1 MHNCCK
7 ISVYKLVQLVQFKCH
22 NSRDLRTFLGVKLS
36 LKVLLRVKELTFC
49 NSVAVN
55 VEATIEDRS
64 LARLVKWVFWSSS
77 GHLLKSIAEPSLL
90 PQFACSDKFKPVT
103 SSSSS
108 ALFCSI
114 RPNIYVCILGNKKHH
129 WMPRGF
135 SNDEHSMFTSF

>member
-1 MHNCCK
+1 M
-7 ISVYKLVQLVQFKCH
+7 YKLVQLVQFKCH

-64 LARLVKWVFWSSS
+64 LVRLVKWVFWSSS

-90 PQFACSDKFKPVT
+90 PQFAC
-103 SSSSS
+103 
-108 ALFCSI
+108 C
-114 RPNIYVCILGNKKHH
+114 G
-129 WMPRGF
+129 
-135 SNDEHSMFTSF
+135 